1 MIGPKPYNYKE
12 AQTKIDMYDVK
23 SKNGVELIS
32 FIEKKSP
39 SKTMNIPDDEVKLN
53 STEVMVEIDTKVIKN

>member
-1 MIGPKPYNYKE
+1 
-12 AQTKIDMYDVK
+12 MYDVK